1 MSFAIVARSIRGVS
15 VGAVALVCSLSAVSA
30 SAEGKHDRN
39 EGLDSIEHEAFSIEL
54 KPSSA
59 AVGQVASVS
68 VSVKAKGGFH
78 LNQDYPHKLKL
89 EDVPAGVRVEKTEL
103 RRADA
108 ELDERQ
114 LTFKLVATPE
124 KAGRHTIHAVLKT
137 SVCDDKQCILKS
149 EKLTLHVVAK

>member
-39 EGLDSIEHEAFSIEL
+39 EGLDSIEHEF
-54 KPSSA
+54 
-59 AVGQVASVS
+59 AV
-68 VSVKAKGGFH
+68 
-78 LNQDYPHKLKL
+78 
-89 EDVPAGVRVEKTEL
+89 
-103 RRADA
+103 
-108 ELDERQ
+108 DERQ

-149 EKLTLHVVAK
+149 EKLTLHVLAK